1 MSICDVSQPL
11 GKGEDVVERI
21 IDTAPVSV
29 AKDADD
35 RSNGIDF
42 PPAAGMFLLLFE
54 LLVHPLADRRPELE
68 TGHCL

>member
-1 MSICDVSQPL
+1 VSICDVSQPL
-11 GKGEDVVERI
+11 GEGEDVVERI

-42 PPAAGMFLLLFE
+42 PPAAGMLFLLL
-54 LLVHPLADRRPELE
+54 LSCWYIRWQIGGLN
-68 TGHCL
+68 

>member
-1 MSICDVSQPL
+1 M
-11 GKGEDVVERI
+11 VERI

-42 PPAAGMFLLLFE
+42 LPAAGMFFSCCFE
-54 LLVHPLADRRPELE
+54 LLEHPLEDRRPQLE